1 MKRVN
6 ENVKGFNE
14 SVGFKK
20 GRFFTGIDDS
30 DGVSERT
37 QGGQEMLFSD
47 NNNNGIVDDA
57 ETYRTGFFLEDEAAG
72 DFGRV
77 IFGGL
82 TLANDCDFDINFD
95 LLFGNKEQQNSLGFD
110 LNVPV
115 FESSVGVTE
124 TGVQEFT
131 QERPLMKENRVE
143 IIEIVSD
150 DSDDEVEIVG
160 FNYGCKA
167 NGEQKGVGM
176 SYDNIQNSNLGLEMD
191 CFAGE
196 SDLLVGCEGRY
207 TREEKGKAHVDD
219 SWLALD
225 SDHPILLDLWPKSHF
240 PMDVIEG
247 REDLEFISWQP
258 AASPAT
264 PVVAAD
270 LEVRQEEQVLRPRVT
285 SNGAVLRETARR
297 FARVNYVV
305 ENGGDESASQEP
317 MPPSLKANELL
328 GKMSGPFAE
337 ALKLVRQKTSKK
349 EAQGLIDWKPSE
361 ENRGHSITMAVVP
374 SLLDLSLKGLA
385 QNAEGILSLELVP
398 DQLCRRLTDML
409 CDMNR
414 MSVHVLKLLV
424 EGYPTEISI
433 KNSSWLTETQF
444 QQIFG
449 NCLTKYLRIL
459 KLDLCG
465 QCMID
470 VAFRDTFARS
480 SNDFSRL
487 AILSLRGACRLSD
500 SGLKELLVAA
510 PALRSINLGQCSLLT
525 CDGVKFIADYLGS
538 KLRELYIDDCQKIDA
553 MQILPS
559 FKKFRYLEVLSVANI
574 QTVTDQFIS
583 EVIEACGES
592 IKELDLANC
601 LELTDYSLKT
611 IGSSCVDLCSLNIS
625 NLHNLTDIGVEYLAN
640 GCRSI
645 QRLKLY
651 RNGFSDE
658 AMAAFIQS
666 SGGFL
671 TELLLNNV
679 PKYSRKLLSLDLSW
693 CRRITNEALGLI
705 VDNCSSLKLLKIFG
719 CRQITGVFI
728 NGHSNPLVRIIGLNM
743 TPILENIEPQEVFL
757 CYSPL
762 PVCTAPEVD
771 LSNDS

>member
-1 MKRVN
+1 MGRIKVILKLVGMKRVN
-6 ENVKGFNE
+6 ENAEGFNE
-14 SVGFKK
+14 SLGFKK

-37 QGGQEMLFSD
+37 QGGQGMLFSD
-47 NNNNGIVDDA
+47 DNNEIVDAA
-57 ETYRTGFFLEDEAAG
+57 ETYRTGVFLEDEAAG

-82 TLANDCDFDINFD
+82 PLANEWDFDINFD
-95 LLFGNKEQQNSLGFD
+95 LLFGNKEQQKSLGFD

-115 FESSVGVTE
+115 FGSSIGVTE
-124 TGVQEFT
+124 TGDQAFT
-131 QERPLMKENRVE
+131 QERPLIKENRVE
-143 IIEIVSD
+143 IIDIESN

-160 FNYGCKA
+160 FNYGYKA
-167 NGEQKGVGM
+167 NGEQKGVRM
-176 SYDNIQNSNLGLEMD
+176 SYDNIENSNLGLEMD
-191 CFAGE
+191 KMNCFAGE
-196 SDLLVGCEGRY
+196 NNVLAGCDGRY
-207 TREEKGKAHVDD
+207 TREEKGKTHTYD

-225 SDHPILLDLWPKSHF
+225 SDHPILLDLWPKSDF
-240 PMDVIEG
+240 PMDIIES
-247 REDLEFISWQP
+247 REDFEFIAWQP
-258 AASPAT
+258 AASPAI

-270 LEVRQEEQVLRPRVT
+270 LEVRQEEQVLRPRVPM
-285 SNGAVLRETARR
+285 NRAVLRETARQL
-297 FARVNYVV
+297 ARVNYTI
-305 ENGGDESASQEP
+305 ENGENESASQE
-317 MPPSLKANELL
+317 MKLASLKANELL
-328 GKMSGPFAE
+328 GKMPGPFAE
-337 ALKLVRQKTSKK
+337 ALKLVRQKTSKR
-349 EAQGLIDWKPSE
+349 EAHDLIEWKPSE
-361 ENRGHSITMAVVP
+361 ENRGHSITMPLVT

-398 DQLCRRLTDML
+398 DFLRRRLTDAL
-409 CDMNR
+409 CDTNR
-414 MSVHVLKLLV
+414 MSVHFLKLLV

-449 NCLTKYLRIL
+449 NCQTKNLRIL

-465 QCMID
+465 RCMLD

-480 SNDFSRL
+480 SNSFSRL
-487 AILSLRGACRLSD
+487 AIVSLRGACRLSD

-525 CDGVKFIADYLGS
+525 CDGVNFIADYLGS
-538 KLRELYIDDCQKIDA
+538 NLRELYIDDCQKIDA

-559 FKKFRYLEVLSVANI
+559 FKKFRYLEVLSVANV

-583 EVIEACGES
+583 EVIKSCCQS

-601 LELTDYSLKT
+601 LKLTDCSLET

-645 QRLKLY
+645 QKLKLC

-666 SGGFL
+666 SGGSL

-679 PKYSRKLLSLDLSW
+679 TK
-693 CRRITNEALGLI
+693 IT
-705 VDNCSSLKLLKIFG
+705 S
-719 CRQITGVFI
+719 VFI

-743 TPILENIEPQEVFL
+743 TPILENIETEEVL
-757 CYSPL
+757 CYLPL
-762 PVCTAPEVD
+762 PVCAPPEVNS
-771 LSNDS
+771 SNDI